1 MSRLVPLK
9 IRYRSSLMDCEASK
23 IVCYRQF
30 SPCGNYMA
38 QARKVR
44 DVREKMREHK
54 ATCPDCKRQ

>member
-1 MSRLVPLK
+1 ME
-9 IRYRSSLMDCEASK
+9 CEASH